1 MFSLCAFCVRGRLTD
16 GVGYQAKHADMAQK
30 LEWRTV
36 RRKVKDLIRYD
47 KNPRTLSEAQ
57 LDGLK
62 RSLRKFNL
70 SELPAINTDG
80 TLVAGNQRVLALSL
94 LGRADEEIEVRI
106 PNRTLSEAEFRD
118 YLLTSN
124 RSGGSWDWDALA
136 GFDLPELVA
145 AGFDAEDLGR
155 VFDDCLEV
163 EDDGMDEEKE
173 VEKAKDTGIKV
184 GDLFALGR
192 HRLICGDATDPATA
206 KRLMGDARADLID
219 DDIPYNIGLSY
230 DRGVGGKGRYGGT
243 MDDRKSDG
251 EYAAFVRSVIA
262 NALSVA
268 KPDAHVIFWTD
279 ERYVWLLQTL
289 YRELGVDAKRLLT
302 WIKNNQSPTPKVAF
316 NKVTENAVYGTVG
329 SPFLSDR
336 ARNLNEIQNKEVAT
350 GNRLTDDILDLLNV
364 WLVRRVPGSEMEHP
378 TQKDPTVHEKALR
391 RCTRPGDIVLDLT
404 AGSGSILSA
413 CEQLGRTAYLAE
425 LEPVFCQVIV
435 NRFTKLTNE
444 KARKL
449 G

>member
-1 MFSLCAFCVRGRLTD
+1 M
-16 GVGYQAKHADMAQK
+16 AKK

-47 KNPRTLSEAQ
+47 GNPRTLSEAQ

-62 RSLRKFNL
+62 RSLRKYNIA
-70 SELPAINTDG
+70 ELPAINTDG
-80 TLVAGNQRVLALSL
+80 VLVAGNQRVLALSL

-106 PNRTLSEAEFRD
+106 PNRTLSDAEFRD

-136 GFDLPELVA
+136 GFDLPELLA

-163 EDDGMDEEKE
+163 EDDGLDEAKE
-173 VEKAKDTGIKV
+173 IEAAKGTDIKV
-184 GDLFALGR
+184 GDIFALGR

-206 KRLMGDARADLID
+206 RTLMGDARADLID

-230 DRGVGGKGRYGGT
+230 DRGVGGKGNYGGT
-243 MDDRKSDG
+243 MDDRKGDD
-251 EYAAFVRSVIA
+251 EYAAFVRAVIA
-262 NALSVA
+262 NALAVA

-329 SPFLSDR
+329 RPFLSDK
-336 ARNLNEIQNKEVAT
+336 ALNLNEIQNKEVAT

-364 WLVRRVPGSEMEHP
+364 WLVRRVPGGEMDHP